1 MSQQRNRSVQDERAT
16 PDAAAPL
23 ARIPV
28 VATDAEILAAVAE
41 RRAVGCAALYDR
53 YHRLVRRI
61 LIRLLGAHEE
71 VHDLVQ
77 DVFLSAVRTI
87 HRVRTPEML
96 RSWMTS
102 VAVLTARQELRR
114 RRRKR
119 FLLFLPTQDLPEVE
133 ASQSPPDVR
142 EALRVTYRILST
154 LPADLQIA
162 FVLRFIEG
170 MELTD
175 VAEACQVS
183 LATIK
188 RRLGSA
194 KDRFEKAAQREP
206 ALSRWLEGWVTS

>member
-1 MSQQRNRSVQDERAT
+1 MSQQRNRSVEDERAL
-16 PDAAAPL
+16 PAATVPL

-28 VATDAEILAAVAE
+28 VATDAEILAALAE

-53 YHRLVRRI
+53 YRQLVRRI
-61 LIRLLGAHEE
+61 LVRLLGVHEE

-77 DVFLSAVRTI
+77 DAFLSAIRTI
-87 HRVRTPEML
+87 DRVRTPEAL

-102 VAVLTARQELRR
+102 VAVFTARQELRR

-119 FLLFLPTQDLPEVE
+119 FLLFLPSQDLPEIE
-133 ASQSPPDVR
+133 APQLPSDIRDAV
-142 EALRVTYRILST
+142 LVTHRILST

-162 FVLRFIEG
+162 FVLRFVDG
-170 MELTD
+170 MALTE
-175 VAEACQVS
+175 VAEACRVS

-194 KDRFEKAAQREP
+194 KNRFEKQAQREP
-206 ALSRWLEGWVTS
+206 ALARWLERW